1 LVLFHFHGLRRV
13 LYRIYDSGLYG
24 YGVHLSSLVR
34 RSIYR
39 PYFYDL
45 ALAERR
51 VSRLS
56 ADARSILAAD
66 RGIPGPRQSL
76 SRIRQAFRLVASG
89 TAIVGP

>member
-1 LVLFHFHGLRRV
+1 V

-24 YGVHLSSLVR
+24 YGVNLSPLVR

-39 PYFYDL
+39 PYFCDL

-51 VSRLS
+51 VSQLS
-56 ADARSILAAD
+56 ANAHSIFAGD
-66 RGIPGPRQSL
+66 RGMPGLRQSL
-76 SRIRQAFRLVASG
+76 SRIRLALRLVASG